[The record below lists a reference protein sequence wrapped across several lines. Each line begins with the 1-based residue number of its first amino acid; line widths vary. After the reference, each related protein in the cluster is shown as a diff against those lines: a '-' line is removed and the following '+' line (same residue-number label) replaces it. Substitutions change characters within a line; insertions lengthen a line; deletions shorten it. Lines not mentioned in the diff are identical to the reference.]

1 MSRKEESVEFGGYVR
16 DMNWI
21 KIEDFGEVS
30 DNELLLE
37 LLGSVVI
44 SDLIF

>member
-1 MSRKEESVEFGGYVR
+1 
-16 DMNWI
+16 MNWI

-44 SDLIF
+44 SNLIF